1 MGVETIVRIVSHIL
15 LTSLSKSSPHPP
27 QPVIIAYGR
36 HFHPLQDESAQQAG
50 ADDLLISKQKAAR
63 TGQLRAGGSSRE
75 SMVRAL
81 DC

>member
-1 MGVETIVRIVSHIL
+1 MGVETIVHVVCHIL
-15 LTSLSKSSPHPP
+15 LMSLLKSSPHPP

-36 HFHPLQDESAQQAG
+36 RFHPLQDESARQAG
-50 ADDLLISKQKAAR
+50 VDDLLISEQKAAR
-63 TGQLRAGGSSRE
+63 TGQLHVGGSSCE